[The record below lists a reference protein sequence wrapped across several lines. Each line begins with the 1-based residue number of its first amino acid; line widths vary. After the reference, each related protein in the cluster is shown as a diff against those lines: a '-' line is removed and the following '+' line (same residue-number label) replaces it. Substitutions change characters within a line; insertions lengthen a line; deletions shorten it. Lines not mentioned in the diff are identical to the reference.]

1 MRFTIIRHV
10 GFVSFSAILAFL
22 TPSAPADSGIAA
34 RYPGDKG
41 IGSDPDVLL
50 FDDFENYKTA
60 ADLTNG
66 GKWSGAWMQPN
77 LIIDTSEKYA
87 GNKSLQM
94 KLEVSTSE
102 VANALQKLIQ
112 PNQDTLYMRAYTKF
126 ASNYSITGSNHD
138 GLDFRGK
145 YPGPGN
151 KAPADGT

>member
-1 MRFTIIRHV
+1 MSVVASRPDANYSVRWRAFSSGRVFVRFTLIRQV

-94 KLEVSTSE
+94 
-102 VANALQKLIQ
+102 
-112 PNQDTLYMRAYTKF
+112 
-126 ASNYSITGSNHD
+126 
-138 GLDFRGK
+138 
-145 YPGPGN
+145 
-151 KAPADGT
+151 

>member
-1 MRFTIIRHV
+1 IR
-10 GFVSFSAILAFL
+10 
-22 TPSAPADSGIAA
+22 D
-34 RYPGDKG
+34 
-41 IGSDPDVLL
+41 
-50 FDDFENYKTA
+50 YKVTGVQTCA
-60 ADLTNG
+60 LPIYLTNG

-126 ASNYSITGSNHD
+126 ASRSEE
-138 GLDFRGK
+138 RRVGK
-145 YPGPGN
+145 E
-151 KAPADGT
+151 GTMLHCA